1 MDEALSWSDA
11 NAACLAAGLQLAS
24 VQSEAED
31 TLLVTAAAG
40 NTVWIGGTDAASE
53 GTWAWSPSGTPLSYT
68 NWNVG
73 EPNNV
78 GGNEHCLAAVY
89 TGGWNDASCDIL
101 LKYVCETPTS
111 PPSPPTAPPTCCRW
125 TADDTCGA
133 VVPAERFEVCTHMHE
148 YLEGKTTTHEFA
160 DLDTCLGPDAS
171 KWSAKFDGA
180 NSNVTLS
187 YDAVAKATLKTPLKV
202 THAAD
207 CGNDPPTLTV
217 QMDTVH
223 DGSLTLDGGSLTLG
237 GNEVHSA
244 PKLLFRYDFPAA
256 ANPGDHTFAAGSGTW
271 RDVPDLTHTPIL
283 TKTST
288 ILLVHYQISYS
299 MGFATDTGTYL
310 CCRLMVDGTEET
322 SARSIDGSGV
332 YGTSSGT
339 WIGEITGAGSPVIK
353 VQCRNSDA
361 LNLYSDYMT
370 KALSVAIIG

>member
-1 MDEALSWSDA
+1 MAVIL
-11 NAACLAAGLQLAS
+11 AACVASAVAGAPSEEWVERLRLLEARLE
-24 VQSEAED
+24 QSEQREAALHKRVEQSEQGEAALHKRLAILEGEVQRLRPSSEEAEA
-31 TLLVTAAAG
+31 TAPKVRTGKAAVG
-40 NTVWIGGTDAASE
+40 SM
-53 GTWAWSPSGTPLSYT
+53 
-68 NWNVG
+68 G
-73 EPNNV
+73 EPQAV
-78 GGNEHCLAAVY
+78 GRRLDHEQ
-89 TGGWNDASCDIL
+89 
-101 LKYVCETPTS
+101 
-111 PPSPPTAPPTCCRW
+111 PSPPPPSSPLASPPPTCCRW

-180 NSNVTLS
+180 SSNMTLS
-187 YDAVAKATLKTPLKV
+187 YDAAVMATLKTPLKV

-223 DGSLTLDGGSLTLG
+223 DGSLTLG

-244 PKLLFRYDFPAA
+244 PKLLFRYDFPVAA
-256 ANPGDHTFAAGSGTW
+256 TSGDHTFAADGSSW
-271 RDVPDLTHTPIL
+271 RDFPDLTYTPIL

-288 ILLVHYQISYS
+288 LLLVHYQISY
-299 MGFATDTGTYL
+299 GAGLGTDTGTYL
-310 CCRLMVDGTEET
+310 CCRLMVDGIEET
-322 SARSIDGSGV
+322 SARSIDGSGI